1 MKSLKKIMAFCSL
14 ALVFTVL
21 FAGVSFAQGGDVMDT
36 ATSKAVGLFTH
47 VKTIIFV
54 VGGFGL
60 VGIAFQAIFGKVKWT
75 WFAGLAV
82 GLGILAAA
90 SAIINYATGSNT
102 VGAGGSYDLQDSFTG
117 AGVGQM

>member
-1 MKSLKKIMAFCSL
+1 MKNLKKIAVFCLL
-14 ALVFTVL
+14 ALAFTVV
-21 FAGVSFAQGGDVMDT
+21 FADASFAESVMET
-36 ATSKAVGLFTH
+36 ARQKAVSVFEH

-54 VGGFGL
+54 VGAFGL

-90 SAIINYATGSNT
+90 SAVVKYATGDNT
-102 VGAGGSYDLQDSFTG
+102 GTSGIADTFGGDASEN
-117 AGVGQM
+117 